1 MNDYD
6 WTCFAKE
13 NILGKDL
20 YEKMRQNHWYVLI
33 NIQHVIRLK
42 PFNKETFYD
51 LFIQMK
57 YNLHSIFRFFN
68 SSICSLLFEAIYCF
82 GNTHV
87 ENIQ

>member
-33 NIQHVIRLK
+33 NIQLVIRLK
-42 PFNKETFYD
+42 P
-51 LFIQMK
+51 
-57 YNLHSIFRFFN
+57 
-68 SSICSLLFEAIYCF
+68 C
-82 GNTHV
+82 
-87 ENIQ
+87 NIERLMYFWELYQIINEI

>member
-33 NIQHVIRLK
+33 NIQLVIRLR
-42 PFNKETFYD
+42 PCNKEPFDEFYH
-51 LFIQMK
+51 LK
-57 YNLHSIFRFFN
+57 K
-68 SSICSLLFEAIYCF
+68 
-82 GNTHV
+82 
-87 ENIQ
+87 

>member
-33 NIQHVIRLK
+33 NIQLVIRLK
-42 PFNKETFYD
+42 PCNEEPFY
-51 LFIQMK
+51 FSESYQII
-57 YNLHSIFRFFN
+57 NEI
-68 SSICSLLFEAIYCF
+68 
-82 GNTHV
+82 
-87 ENIQ
+87 